1 MVRRVNEH
9 NSIRE
14 NKIRTPITVNS
25 NHIFSLCRSSI
36 VQLDRYV
43 CIVSHFLERRNWE
56 RVCIQSLRVHRD
68 DSTEHLGLHLGDI
81 ALVQPRHI
89 PSHYSVLRKRLHWR
103 IILAFLFKRIHF
115 QGRISRIMTIKENTT
130 DYFLLLCKHE
140 LIKLCNATLAVPW

>member
-1 MVRRVNEH
+1 MNIIPLEKTKFAHQLLWTQTTYFHYVDLALF
-9 NSIRE
+9 NSI
-14 NKIRTPITVNS
+14 VM
-25 NHIFSLCRSSI
+25 F
-36 VQLDRYV
+36 
-43 CIVSHFLERRNWE
+43 VSHFLERRNWE

-115 QGRISRIMTIKENTT
+115 QGRISRIMTIKENTR